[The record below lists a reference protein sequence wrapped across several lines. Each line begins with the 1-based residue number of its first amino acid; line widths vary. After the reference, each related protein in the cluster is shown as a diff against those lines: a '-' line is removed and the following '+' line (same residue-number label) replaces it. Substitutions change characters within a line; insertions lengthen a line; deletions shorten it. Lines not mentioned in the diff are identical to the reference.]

1 MKQSI
6 LLLFMAL
13 ATLSYSQIQTG
24 ELSGVTIL
32 STEKYQEA
40 DTVPTV
46 VYASQNRSEKTPLY
60 YLDGVAVNQYAIK
73 TLDPNRIQKIEV
85 VKNDPTLGEGAEHGV
100 IYITTKKGYTPSYI
114 ALNALKDKYIKIS
127 ARPTIFLLN
136 GKVLNVDYDQYL
148 VDEKYILKIEVESL
162 DQPAEGLQVEVIN
175 LITRT
180 EENLKEANRIYLRGQ
195 KNR

>member
-6 LLLFMAL
+6 FFLFLAL
-13 ATLSYSQIQTG
+13 PTLSYGQIQTG

-32 STEKYQEA
+32 STERYQEA
-40 DTVPTV
+40 DTIPAV
-46 VYASQNRSEKTPLY
+46 VYASQNRAEKTPLY

-73 TLDPNRIQKIEV
+73 TLNPNQIKEIEV
-85 VKNDPTLGEGAEHGV
+85 VKNDPSLGAGAEHGV
-100 IYITTKKGYTPSYI
+100 IYITTKEGYTPRYI
-114 ALNALKDKYIKIS
+114 SLNALKEKYVKIS
-127 ARPTIFLLN
+127 SRPTIFLLD
-136 GKVLNVDYDQYL
+136 GKVLNVDYDQYV

-180 EENLKEANRIYLRGQ
+180 EENVQKANRIYLRGN
-195 KNR
+195 KE